1 MVLTFERNRGER
13 ERLSDIFI
21 VIMSFRRRVALLACQ
36 LPELLFCFYRGHGI
50 IGNSASVP
58 LKPFSVKKKKRRKN
72 TLEPFSFSILLSKT
86 CLMFWLYFKY
96 DKAVIMCIFVLGY
109 AYILAVKLTEKEK
122 IVKE

>member
-58 LKPFSVKKKKRRKN
+58 LKPFSAKKEKKEEKHIGTVLIFN
-72 TLEPFSFSILLSKT
+72 T
-86 CLMFWLYFKY
+86 
-96 DKAVIMCIFVLGY
+96 AVQNLPHV
-109 AYILAVKLTEKEK
+109 LAVFQ
-122 IVKE
+122 I